1 MIRRG
6 MSRGLQL
13 LVLAAVVALLAGQ
26 LLGQPVLLGFVETGS
41 MEPTIE
47 TGDGFVAVPSQLD
60 GEPEPGDVVVFDA
73 QEIEGG
79 GLTTHRVVDET
90 NAGYVTQGDAN
101 PFTDQDSAE
110 PPVQDAQIVATALQV
125 DGSVVTIP
133 SLGTAVMAIGETL
146 ERGQTWLA
154 ATFGVRS
161 FLGTTGLAYLLLG
174 LSVVLYALETIRER
188 RERSP
193 RDGGSDSGERGF
205 KGLDPRLLAA
215 GFALVVV
222 VAASAAMLVP
232 AGTHSYDVVSAQFE
246 SDRPLV
252 IEQGTTEEIP
262 YEIRNGGF
270 VPIVSYVEP
279 GSGSVDVD
287 TESKTVGPR
296 SESETTVAIEAPEE
310 TGYYPTYVTEYRY
323 LYVLPAPALDALYDV
338 HPWSPFVAI
347 NAILGGGFYLL
358 GRFLHGPADPR
369 ARRATVRERGPRRS
383 ILRRLY

>member
-1 MIRRG
+1 MIRRVV
-6 MSRGLQL
+6 SRGLQVL
-13 LVLAAVVALLAGQ
+13 LIGAIVALLAGQ
-26 LLGQPVLLGFVETGS
+26 LLGQPILLGFVETGS

-47 TGDGFVAVPSQLD
+47 TGDGFVAVPSQLA

-90 NAGYVTQGDAN
+90 DQGYVTQGDAN

-110 PPVQDAQIVATALQV
+110 PPVQDAQVVATALQV
-125 DGSVVTIP
+125 DGTVLTVP
-133 SLGTAVMAIGETL
+133 SLGTAVMTIGESL

-154 ATFGVRS
+154 ATVGVRS
-161 FLGTTGLAYLLLG
+161 FLGTTGLAYVLLG
-174 LSVVLYALETIRER
+174 LSAVLYAIETVRER
-188 RERSP
+188 RQQSP
-193 RDGGSDSGERGF
+193 RDGQSDNEQ
-205 KGLDPRLLAA
+205 GLEAIDPRLLAA

-232 AGTHSYDVVSAQFE
+232 AGTHSYDVVSAEFE

-252 IEQGTTEEIP
+252 IEQGTTEEVP

-287 TESKTVGPR
+287 PESATVGPR
-296 SESETTVAIEAPEE
+296 ADGETTVAIEAPEE
-310 TGYYPTYVTEYRY
+310 TGYYPTYVTEHRY
-323 LYVLPAPALDALYDV
+323 LYVLPVPVLDALHDV
-338 HPWSPFVAI
+338 HPWVPFVAI
-347 NAILGGGFYLL
+347 NAILGGGLYLL
-358 GRFLHGPADPR
+358 GRRLLGPADPR
-369 ARRATVRERGPRRS
+369 ARRATIRERGPRRS

>member
-1 MIRRG
+1 MIRWV

-13 LVLAAVVALLAGQ
+13 LVLTAVVALLAGQ

-47 TGDGFVAVPSQLD
+47 TGDGFVAVPSQLV

-90 NAGYVTQGDAN
+90 DTGYVTQGDAN

-110 PPVQDAQIVATALQV
+110 PPVQDAQVVATALQV
-125 DGSVVTIP
+125 DGSVVTIN
-133 SLGTAVMAIGETL
+133 SLGTAVMTIGETL

-188 RERSP
+188 RDRSP
-193 RDGGSDSGERGF
+193 RDGGSDSGERALEE
-205 KGLDPRLLAA
+205 LDPRLLAA

-232 AGTHSYDVVSAQFE
+232 AGTHSYDVVSAEFE

-262 YEIRNGGF
+262 HEIPNGGF

-279 GSGSVDVD
+279 GSGSVGVD
-287 TESKTVGPR
+287 LESTTVGPR
-296 SESETTVAIEAPEE
+296 SEGETTVAIEAPEE
-310 TGYYPTYVTEYRY
+310 TGYYPTYVTEHRY
-323 LYVLPAPALDALYDV
+323 LYVLPAPVLDVLYDV
-338 HPWSPFVAI
+338 HPWVPFVAI
-347 NAILGGGFYLL
+347 NAILGGGLYLL
-358 GRFLHGPADPR
+358 GRYLLGPADPR
-369 ARRATVRERGPRRS
+369 ARRATIRERGPRRS